1 MMKKLVVLSA
11 ILAISAVSNAGLTL
25 VDLGGG
31 QVGIEG
37 PDSANFTWYLGI
49 SPQLA
54 ATDLALT
61 ENVKSS
67 LSGLTYYGQMDW
79 ATVGQPSVGVA
90 DTWAVAIAST
100 PTEQTVAGVQVR
112 GLTNAPGFS
121 NVDMGLGGVFLLNP
135 DTNEMIAM
143 FATPEPVTM
152 VLLGLGGLFLR
163 RRK

>member
-1 MMKKLVVLSA
+1 MKKLVVLSA
-11 ILAISAVSNAGLTL
+11 ILAISAVSNAGLSL

-31 QVGIEG
+31 QMGIEG
-37 PDSANFTWYLGI
+37 PAGANFTWYLGI

-54 ATDLALT
+54 ASDLALT

-79 ATVGQPSVGVA
+79 AAVGQPSVGVA

-100 PTEQTVAGVQVR
+100 PTDSAIAGVQVR
-112 GLTNAPGFS
+112 GLTNAPAFGS
-121 NVDMGLGGVFLLNP
+121 VDMGLGGIFLLNP
-135 DTNEMIAM
+135 DSGEMTSL
-143 FATPEPVTM
+143 FATPEPVSM